1 MKIRSHGKPYPI
13 VVGMV
18 NGNKHDV
25 ALPLILARLTIGY
38 HYGLPDS
45 EQSAKIAGAIAY
57 AKIFFDGIKIF
68 STDVDGKDLE
78 IIEIEDAEG
87 DAIRVLFLDGEFRYE
102 IGGGIMMALTPET
115 KSREF
120 PKNDI
125 PAFMVGHPVELD

>member
-1 MKIRSHGKPYPI
+1 MKIRSHGKTYPI
-13 VVGMV
+13 VVCMV

-25 ALPLILARLTIGY
+25 ALPLIIARLTIGY
-38 HYGLPDS
+38 HYGMPDA

-68 STDVDGKDLE
+68 STDVDGVDLE

-87 DAIRVLFLDGEFRYE
+87 DAIRVLFLDGEFHYD

-120 PKNDI
+120 PANDI
-125 PAFMVGHPVELD
+125 PPFMVGHAIELD